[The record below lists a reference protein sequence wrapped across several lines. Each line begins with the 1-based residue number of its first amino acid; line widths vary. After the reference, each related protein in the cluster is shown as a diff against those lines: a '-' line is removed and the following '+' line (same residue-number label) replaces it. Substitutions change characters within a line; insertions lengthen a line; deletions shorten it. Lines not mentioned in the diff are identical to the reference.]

1 MGDPKKNRKKY
12 ETPRHPWRKDQ
23 IDVELRLIGEYGLR
37 NKRELWRYKTMLSQ
51 IRGIA
56 RSLLAKSE
64 SERVKA
70 EKEYLLKLSRI
81 GVLPEETSIDDVLDL
96 DIKGLL
102 ERRLQTVVF
111 RAGLSKS
118 IHQARQLISHGHIA
132 IGNRVVAVPSYLVQK
147 TEESA
152 IKYSPYS
159 ALSRADHPARKAPAA
174 RAARAAKGAKAE
186 RAAEEVEEEALA

>member
-1 MGDPKKNRKKY
+1 LGDPRKKRKKY

-23 IDVELRLIGEYGLR
+23 IEVELKLIGEYGLR

-51 IRGIA
+51 VRSIA
-56 RSLLAKSE
+56 RSLLARSE

-70 EKEYLLKLSRI
+70 EKEYLQKLSRV

-96 DIKGLL
+96 DIRGLL
-102 ERRLQTVVF
+102 ERRLQTIVF

-118 IHQARQLISHGHIA
+118 IHQARQLISHGHIM
-132 IGNRVVAVPSYLVQK
+132 IGNRVIAIPSYIVQK

-152 IKYSPYS
+152 IKYSPHS
-159 ALSRADHPARKAPAA
+159 ALSRTDHPARKAPVA
-174 RAARAAKGAKAE
+174 RAAREPRAE
-186 RAAEEVEEEALA
+186 RPAEEIQEEA